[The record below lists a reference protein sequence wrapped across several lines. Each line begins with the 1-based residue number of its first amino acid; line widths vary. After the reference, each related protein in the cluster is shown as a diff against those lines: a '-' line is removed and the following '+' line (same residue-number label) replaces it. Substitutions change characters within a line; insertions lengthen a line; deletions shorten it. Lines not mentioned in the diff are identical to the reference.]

1 MKLSE
6 VVPWGRTLAEYE
18 AMFRLSAED
27 MGKPMLGCG
36 DGPASFNAE
45 MTALGHKVVSI
56 DPVYKFSPE
65 EIRSRIERTYD
76 TIISQV
82 KRNKE
87 NYVWKNFPDADTLGR
102 ARMEAMEKFLAD
114 YEPGKAEGRYI
125 AQSVAELDLGDR
137 KFDLGLCS
145 HFLFLYSELLSLEL
159 HHQSIE
165 KLLSVCQEV
174 RIFPL
179 LKLDCTPSPHLAPVM
194 QKLADQGFD
203 AAIETV
209 DYEFQKGGNQM
220 LRIRHK

>member
-1 MKLSE
+1 
-6 VVPWGRTLAEYE
+6 
-18 AMFRLSAED
+18 
-27 MGKPMLGCG
+27 
-36 DGPASFNAE
+36 
-45 MTALGHKVVSI
+45 
-56 DPVYKFSPE
+56 
-65 EIRSRIERTYD
+65 
-76 TIISQV
+76 V
-82 KRNKE
+82 KRNKD

-102 ARMEAMEKFLAD
+102 ERMAAMEKFLAD

-137 KFDLGLCS
+137 TFDLGLCS

-159 HHQSIE
+159 HHQSIQ

-179 LKLDCTPSPHLAPVM
+179 LHLAPVM
-194 QKLADQGFD
+194 QRLAEQGFD

>member
-6 VVPWGRTLAEYE
+6 VVPWGRTLAEYQ
-18 AMFRLSAED
+18 AMFRLSPEE
-27 MGKPMLGCG
+27 MGKPILGCG

-45 MTALGHKVVSI
+45 MTALGHSVVSI
-56 DPVYKFSPE
+56 DPVYQFSPE
-65 EIRSRIERTYD
+65 EIRSRIDRTYE

-82 KRNKE
+82 KRNQD
-87 NYVWKNFPDADTLGR
+87 NYVWKNFSDPDTLGKE
-102 ARMEAMEKFLAD
+102 RMAAMEKFLTD
-114 YEPGKAEGRYI
+114 YEVGKSQGRYI

-179 LKLDCTPSPHLAPVM
+179 LKLDCTPSPHLQPVIER
-194 QKLADQGFD
+194 LVAQGFD
-203 AAIETV
+203 TAIEAV
-209 DYEFQKGGNQM
+209 EYEFQKGGNQM